1 MSLIINETNEIYNIS
16 TLINAQ
22 LITLIKLI
30 KENSSEEN
38 SVLNIN
44 INLQIHSLKKIEDK
58 TRKKKFFSICLN
70 DNLHKYGRFILMESE
85 LGNKLQEGYII
96 NIKKI
101 SSKRVTSGLYI
112 MIKEFSIISDKYK
125 QGLNKVKLIK
135 ENEEKIFVDED
146 GNNVEESDKN
156 SEINE
161 KINDEKKFE
170 EKKNLILNFDCII
183 NILKEVVKNN
193 KKTKKKKKIKNKL
206 NNLNS
211 IKENKENKETNEN
224 FNNIEHKKVIYTS
237 LKELTT
243 FSRDFILLVKI
254 IKKSEIKVFETR
266 NTNNSNILT
275 GQGRLFY
282 FIILDQEGNEMQ
294 CTCFNKNVSKFYDL
308 IQENKLY
315 EIKGGYVKIN
325 DKKYTRIKSDY
336 KIVLDENSTITPK
349 NVDLPIIKKP
359 IYNLAKISDLPK
371 FKIYTIIDIC
381 AIVIDYTDIVIKVT
395 RNGAQPLRKLILGDN
410 TLYKVELS
418 LWRNFTKIN
427 IKRGDIV
434 LINNVKIG
442 EYKGRN
448 LSTFE
453 ESSIKVNP
461 LESDY
466 NGNKDCEECI
476 NNLLYFIEENEG
488 NIFNNDFFSDFE
500 NLYKDK
506 IQSYQTT
513 QENQIKYIKEI
524 LDNLDKYDESKN
536 LYKISAVITQI
547 IHNEKNFYIGCNDKN
562 CKKKLLYDFLKK
574 EYSCP
579 VCGRRT
585 KKVTYYYTLSLRV
598 KDASYE
604 YWIDIF
610 GKIAENIMMCTAEEY
625 KEYLQKRNQIKLKE
639 ISDRVEFN
647 KFNFWVR
654 PKMQVYNTISKKK
667 LYVCKI
673 MPVYVKEEADRLSS
687 YLKEKLNIVGK

>member
-1 MSLIINETNEIYNIS
+1 MALIINETNEIYNIS
-16 TLINAQ
+16 TLINDQ

-38 SVLNIN
+38 SLLNIN
-44 INLQIHSLKKIEDK
+44 INLQIYSLKKIEDK
-58 TRKKKFFSICLN
+58 TREKKFFSICLN
-70 DNLHKYGRFILMESE
+70 DNLYKYGRFILMESE
-85 LGNKLQEGYII
+85 LGNKLQPGYII

-101 SSKRVTSGLYI
+101 TSKRVTSGLYI

-125 QGLNKVKLIK
+125 SEMNKVKLIK

-146 GNNVEESDKN
+146 GINVEEIN
-156 SEINE
+156 RNNEINE
-161 KINDEKKFE
+161 KINDEQKFE
-170 EKKNLILNFDCII
+170 EKKNFILNFDCII

-193 KKTKKKKKIKNKL
+193 KKAKKKKKIKTKL
-206 NNLNS
+206 NKININ
-211 IKENKENKETNEN
+211 KENKENLNNNEN
-224 FNNIEHKKVIYTS
+224 KKVIYTS

-243 FSRDFILLVKI
+243 FSRDFILLVRI

-282 FIILDQEGNEMQ
+282 FIVLDQEGNEMQ
-294 CTCFNKNVSKFYDL
+294 CTCFNKTVSKFYDL
-308 IQENKLY
+308 IEENKLY

-325 DKKYTRIKSDY
+325 DKKYTRIKADY
-336 KIVLDENSTITPK
+336 KIVLDENSSITPK
-349 NVDLPIIKKP
+349 NVDLPMITKSIF
-359 IYNLAKISDLPK
+359 NLAKISDLPK

-418 LWRNFTKIN
+418 LWRKFTKIN
-427 IKRGDIV
+427 IKKGDIV

-453 ESSIKVNP
+453 ETSIKVNP

-488 NIFNNDFFSDFE
+488 NIYNTEFFSDFE

-513 QENQIKYIKEI
+513 EENQIKYIKEI
-524 LDNLDKYDESKN
+524 LDNLDKYDEGKN

-562 CKKKLLYDFLKK
+562 CKKKLSYDFVKK
-574 EYSCP
+574 EYTCP

-610 GKIAENIMMCTAEEY
+610 GKIAENIMMCSAEEY
-625 KEYLQKRNQIKLKE
+625 KDYLQKRAQIKLKE
-639 ISDRVEFN
+639 ISDRVEFK

-673 MPVYVKEEADRLSS
+673 MPVCMKEEANNLSG
-687 YLKEKLNIVGK
+687 YLKEKFNLLDK

>member
-1 MSLIINETNEIYNIS
+1 MALIINETNEIYNIS
-16 TLINAQ
+16 TLINDQ

-44 INLQIHSLKKIEDK
+44 INLQINSLKKIEDK
-58 TRKKKFFSICLN
+58 TREKKFFSICLN
-70 DNLHKYGRFILMESE
+70 DNLYKYGRFILMESE
-85 LGNKLQEGYII
+85 LGNKLQPGYII

-101 SSKRVTSGLYI
+101 TSKRVTSGLYI
-112 MIKEFSIISDKYK
+112 MIKEFSIISDKYR
-125 QGLNKVKLIK
+125 QGLNQVKLIK

-146 GNNVEESDKN
+146 GNNVEEIN
-156 SEINE
+156 RNNEIDE
-161 KINDEKKFE
+161 KINDEQKFE
-170 EKKNLILNFDCII
+170 DKNNFILNFDCII
-183 NILKEVVKNN
+183 NILKDVVKKN
-193 KKTKKKKKIKNKL
+193 KKAKKKKKIKTKL
-206 NNLNS
+206 NKINNN
-211 IKENKENKETNEN
+211 IKENKENLNNDEN
-224 FNNIEHKKVIYTS
+224 KKVIYTS

-243 FSRDFILLVKI
+243 FSRNFILLVRI

-282 FIILDQEGNEMQ
+282 FIVLDQEGNEMQ
-294 CTCFNKNVSKFYDL
+294 CTCFNKTVRKFYDL
-308 IQENKLY
+308 IEENKLY

-325 DKKYTRIKSDY
+325 DKKYTRIKADY
-336 KIVLDENSTITPK
+336 KIVLDENSSITPK
-349 NVDLPIIKKP
+349 NVDLPIITKS
-359 IYNLAKISDLPK
+359 IFNLAKISDLPK
-371 FKIYTIIDIC
+371 YKIYTIIDIC

-418 LWRNFTKIN
+418 LWRKFTKIN
-427 IKRGDIV
+427 IKKGDIV

-453 ESSIKVNP
+453 ETSIKVNP

-488 NIFNNDFFSDFE
+488 NIYNTDFFSDFE

-506 IQSYQTT
+506 IQNYQTT
-513 QENQIKYIKEI
+513 EENQIKYIKEI

-536 LYKISAVITQI
+536 LFKISAVITQI

-562 CKKKLLYDFLKK
+562 CKKKLSYDFVKK
-574 EYSCP
+574 EYTCP

-610 GKIAENIMMCTAEEY
+610 GKIAENIMMCSAEEY
-625 KEYLQKRNQIKLKE
+625 KDYLQKRDQIKLKE
-639 ISDRVEFN
+639 ISDRVEFK

-673 MPVYVKEEADRLSS
+673 TPVCVKEEANSLSD
-687 YLKEKLNIVGK
+687 YLKEKLNLVNK

>member
-1 MSLIINETNEIYNIS
+1 MTLLIDETKEIYNIS
-16 TLINAQ
+16 TLINDQ
-22 LITLIKLI
+22 LIALIKVI
-30 KENSSEEN
+30 KDNPSDESSD
-38 SVLNIN
+38 LNIN

-58 TRKKKFFSICLN
+58 TREKKFFSICLN
-70 DNLHKYGRFILMESE
+70 DNLYKYGRFILMESE
-85 LGNKLQEGYII
+85 LSNQLQIGYII

-101 SSKRVTSGLYI
+101 TSKRVSSGLYI
-112 MIKEFSIISDKYK
+112 MIKDFSIISDKYDS
-125 QGLNKVKLIK
+125 GLFNVKLIK
-135 ENEEKIFVDED
+135 ENDEKIFMDED
-146 GNNVEESDKN
+146 GNNVEEIKTND
-156 SEINE
+156 EIEE
-161 KINDEKKFE
+161 KINDEKNFE
-170 EKKNLILNFDCII
+170 ENNNLMLNFDCII
-183 NILKEVVKNN
+183 NILKDVVKNN
-193 KKTKKKKKIKNKL
+193 LKAKKKKKTKNKL
-206 NNLNS
+206 NKK
-211 IKENKENKETNEN
+211 IITENKENINNVEN
-224 FNNIEHKKVIYTS
+224 KKVIYTS

-243 FSRDFILLVKI
+243 FSRDFILLVRI
-254 IKKSEIKVFETR
+254 IKKSEIKIFETR

-282 FIILDQEGNEMQ
+282 FIVLDQDGNEMQ
-294 CTCFNKNVSKFYDL
+294 CTCFNKTVNKFYDL

-325 DKKYTRIKSDY
+325 DKKYTRIKADY
-336 KIVLDENSTITPK
+336 KIVLDENSIITQI
-349 NVDLPIIKKP
+349 NDDIPIINNSK
-359 IYNLAKISDLPK
+359 YNLVKISDLPK
-371 FKIYTIIDIC
+371 FKIYSIIDIC
-381 AIVIDYTDIVIKVT
+381 AVVIDYTDIVIKVT

-418 LWRNFTKIN
+418 LWRKFTKIN
-427 IKRGDIV
+427 IKKGDIIF
-434 LINNVKIG
+434 INNVKIG

-453 ESSIKVNP
+453 ETIIKVNP
-461 LESDY
+461 TESDY
-466 NGNKDCEECI
+466 SGNKECEECI
-476 NNLLYFIEENEG
+476 NNLLFFIEENEA

-506 IQSYQTT
+506 LQTYQTT
-513 QENQIKYIKEI
+513 EENQIIYIKEI
-524 LDNLDKYDESKN
+524 LDNLDKVDDNKS

-598 KDASYE
+598 KDASFE

-625 KEYLQKRNQIKLKE
+625 KDYLQKRDQVKLKE
-639 ISDRVEFN
+639 ISDRVEFK

-654 PKMQVYNTISKKK
+654 PKIQVYNTISKKK

-673 MPVYVKEEADRLSS
+673 LPVSVKEEADRLSS
-687 YLKEKLNIVGK
+687 YLKERLNIADK

>member
-1 MSLIINETNEIYNIS
+1 MTLLIDETKEIYNIS
-16 TLINAQ
+16 TLINDQ
-22 LITLIKLI
+22 LIALIKVI
-30 KENSSEEN
+30 KDNPSDESSD
-38 SVLNIN
+38 LNIN

-58 TRKKKFFSICLN
+58 TREKKFFSICLN
-70 DNLHKYGRFILMESE
+70 DNLYKYGRFILMESE
-85 LGNKLQEGYII
+85 LSNQLQIGYII

-101 SSKRVTSGLYI
+101 TSKRVSSGLYI
-112 MIKEFSIISDKYK
+112 MIKDFSIISDKYDS
-125 QGLNKVKLIK
+125 GLFNVKLIK
-135 ENEEKIFVDED
+135 ENDEKIFMDED
-146 GNNVEESDKN
+146 GNNVEEIKTND
-156 SEINE
+156 EIEE
-161 KINDEKKFE
+161 KINDEKNIE
-170 EKKNLILNFDCII
+170 EKNNLMLNFDCII
-183 NILKEVVKNN
+183 NILKDVVKNN
-193 KKTKKKKKIKNKL
+193 LKAKKKKKIKNKL
-206 NNLNS
+206 NKK
-211 IKENKENKETNEN
+211 IITENKENINNVEN
-224 FNNIEHKKVIYTS
+224 KKVIYTS

-243 FSRDFILLVKI
+243 FSRDFILLVRI
-254 IKKSEIKVFETR
+254 IKKSEIKIFETR

-282 FIILDQEGNEMQ
+282 FIVLDQDGNEMQ
-294 CTCFNKNVSKFYDL
+294 CTCFNKTVNKFYDL

-325 DKKYTRIKSDY
+325 DKKYTRIKADY
-336 KIVLDENSTITPK
+336 KIVLDENSIITQI
-349 NVDLPIIKKP
+349 NDDIPIINNSK
-359 IYNLAKISDLPK
+359 YNLVKISDLPK
-371 FKIYTIIDIC
+371 FKIYSIIDIC
-381 AIVIDYTDIVIKVT
+381 AVVIDYTDIVIKVT

-418 LWRNFTKIN
+418 LWRKFTKIN
-427 IKRGDIV
+427 IKKGDIIF
-434 LINNVKIG
+434 INNVKIG

-453 ESSIKVNP
+453 ETIIKVNP
-461 LESDY
+461 TESDY
-466 NGNKDCEECI
+466 SGNKECEECI
-476 NNLLYFIEENEG
+476 NNLLFFIEENEA

-506 IQSYQTT
+506 LQTYQTT
-513 QENQIKYIKEI
+513 EENQIIYIKEI
-524 LDNLDKYDESKN
+524 LDNLDKVDDNKC

-598 KDASYE
+598 KDASFE

-610 GKIAENIMMCTAEEY
+610 GKIAENIMMCAAEEY
-625 KEYLQKRNQIKLKE
+625 KDYLQKRDQVKLKE
-639 ISDRVEFN
+639 ISDRVEFK

-654 PKMQVYNTISKKK
+654 PKIQVYNTISKKK

-673 MPVYVKEEADRLSS
+673 LPVSVKEEADRLSS
-687 YLKEKLNIVGK
+687 YLKERFNIADK

>member
-1 MSLIINETNEIYNIS
+1 MTLLIDETKEIYNIS
-16 TLINAQ
+16 TLINDQ
-22 LITLIKLI
+22 LIALIKVI
-30 KENSSEEN
+30 KDNPSDESSD
-38 SVLNIN
+38 LNIN

-58 TRKKKFFSICLN
+58 TREKKFFSICLN
-70 DNLHKYGRFILMESE
+70 DNLYKYGRFILMESE
-85 LGNKLQEGYII
+85 LSNQLQIGYII

-101 SSKRVTSGLYI
+101 TSKRVSSGLYI
-112 MIKEFSIISDKYK
+112 MIKDFSIISDKYDS
-125 QGLNKVKLIK
+125 GLFNVKLIK
-135 ENEEKIFVDED
+135 ENDEKIFMDED
-146 GNNVEESDKN
+146 GNNVEEIKTND
-156 SEINE
+156 EIEE
-161 KINDEKKFE
+161 KINDEKNFE
-170 EKKNLILNFDCII
+170 ENNNLMLNFDCII
-183 NILKEVVKNN
+183 NILKDVVKNN
-193 KKTKKKKKIKNKL
+193 LKAKKKKKIKNKL
-206 NNLNS
+206 NKK
-211 IKENKENKETNEN
+211 IITENKENINNVEN
-224 FNNIEHKKVIYTS
+224 KKVIYTS

-243 FSRDFILLVKI
+243 FSRDFILLVRI
-254 IKKSEIKVFETR
+254 IKKSEIKIFETR

-282 FIILDQEGNEMQ
+282 FIVLDQDGNEMQ
-294 CTCFNKNVSKFYDL
+294 CTCFNKTVNKFYDL

-325 DKKYTRIKSDY
+325 DKKYTRIKADY
-336 KIVLDENSTITPK
+336 KIVLDENSIITQI
-349 NVDLPIIKKP
+349 NDDIPIINNSK
-359 IYNLAKISDLPK
+359 YNLVKISDLPK
-371 FKIYTIIDIC
+371 FKIYSIIDIC
-381 AIVIDYTDIVIKVT
+381 AVVIDYTDIVIKVT

-418 LWRNFTKIN
+418 LWRKFTKIN
-427 IKRGDIV
+427 IKKGDIIF
-434 LINNVKIG
+434 INNVKIG

-453 ESSIKVNP
+453 ETIIKVNP
-461 LESDY
+461 TESDY
-466 NGNKDCEECI
+466 SGNKECEECI
-476 NNLLYFIEENEG
+476 NNLLFFIEENEA

-506 IQSYQTT
+506 LQTYQTT
-513 QENQIKYIKEI
+513 EENQIIYIKEI
-524 LDNLDKYDESKN
+524 LDNLDKVDDNKS

-598 KDASYE
+598 KDASFE

-610 GKIAENIMMCTAEEY
+610 GKIAENIMMCPAEKY
-625 KEYLQKRNQIKLKE
+625 KDYLQKRDQVKLKE
-639 ISDRVEFN
+639 ISDRVEFK

-654 PKMQVYNTISKKK
+654 PKIQVYNTISKKK

-673 MPVYVKEEADRLSS
+673 LPVSVKEEADRLSS
-687 YLKEKLNIVGK
+687 YLKERFNIADK

>member
-1 MSLIINETNEIYNIS
+1 MTLLIDETKEIYNIS
-16 TLINAQ
+16 TLINDQ
-22 LITLIKLI
+22 LIALIKVI
-30 KENSSEEN
+30 KDNPSDESSD
-38 SVLNIN
+38 LNIN

-58 TRKKKFFSICLN
+58 TREKKFFSICLN
-70 DNLHKYGRFILMESE
+70 DNLYKYGRFILMESE
-85 LGNKLQEGYII
+85 LSNQLQIGYII

-101 SSKRVTSGLYI
+101 TSKRVSSGLYI
-112 MIKEFSIISDKYK
+112 MIKDFSIISDKYDS
-125 QGLNKVKLIK
+125 GLFNVKLIK
-135 ENEEKIFVDED
+135 ENDEKIFMDED
-146 GNNVEESDKN
+146 GNNVEEIKTND
-156 SEINE
+156 EIEE
-161 KINDEKKFE
+161 KINDEKNFE
-170 EKKNLILNFDCII
+170 ENNNLMLNFDCII
-183 NILKEVVKNN
+183 NILKDVVKNN
-193 KKTKKKKKIKNKL
+193 LKAKKKKKIKNKL
-206 NNLNS
+206 NKK
-211 IKENKENKETNEN
+211 IITENKENINNVEN
-224 FNNIEHKKVIYTS
+224 KKVIYTS

-243 FSRDFILLVKI
+243 FSRDFILLVRI
-254 IKKSEIKVFETR
+254 IKKSEIKIFETR

-282 FIILDQEGNEMQ
+282 FIVLDQDGNEMQ
-294 CTCFNKNVSKFYDL
+294 CTCFNKTVNKFYDL

-325 DKKYTRIKSDY
+325 DKKYTRIKADY
-336 KIVLDENSTITPK
+336 KIVLDENSFITQI
-349 NVDLPIIKKP
+349 NDDIPIINNSK
-359 IYNLAKISDLPK
+359 YNLVKISDLPK
-371 FKIYTIIDIC
+371 FKIYSIIDIC
-381 AIVIDYTDIVIKVT
+381 AVVIDYTDIVIKVT

-418 LWRNFTKIN
+418 LWRKFTKIN
-427 IKRGDIV
+427 IKKGDIIF
-434 LINNVKIG
+434 INNVKIG

-453 ESSIKVNP
+453 ETIIKVNP
-461 LESDY
+461 TESDY
-466 NGNKDCEECI
+466 SGNKECEECI
-476 NNLLYFIEENEG
+476 NNLLFFIEENEA

-506 IQSYQTT
+506 LQTYQTT
-513 QENQIKYIKEI
+513 EENQIIYIKEI
-524 LDNLDKYDESKN
+524 LDNLDKVDDNKS

-598 KDASYE
+598 KDASFE

-610 GKIAENIMMCTAEEY
+610 GKIAENIMMCAAEEY
-625 KEYLQKRNQIKLKE
+625 KDYLQKRDQVKLKE
-639 ISDRVEFN
+639 ISDRVEFK

-654 PKMQVYNTISKKK
+654 PKIQVYNTISKKK

-673 MPVYVKEEADRLSS
+673 LPVSVKEEADRLSS
-687 YLKEKLNIVGK
+687 YLKERFNIADK

>member
-1 MSLIINETNEIYNIS
+1 MALIINETNEIYNIS
-16 TLINAQ
+16 TLINDQ
-22 LITLIKLI
+22 LIRLIKLI

-38 SVLNIN
+38 SLLNIN
-44 INLQIHSLKKIEDK
+44 INLQIYSLKKIEDK
-58 TRKKKFFSICLN
+58 TREKKFFSICLN
-70 DNLHKYGRFILMESE
+70 DNLYKYGRFILMESE
-85 LGNKLQEGYII
+85 LGNKLQPGYII

-101 SSKRVTSGLYI
+101 TSKRVTSGLYI

-125 QGLNKVKLIK
+125 SEMNKVKLIK

-146 GNNVEESDKN
+146 GINVEEN
-156 SEINE
+156 NRNNEMNE
-161 KINDEKKFE
+161 KINDEQKFE
-170 EKKNLILNFDCII
+170 EKKNFILNFDCII

-193 KKTKKKKKIKNKL
+193 KKAKKKKKIKTKL
-206 NNLNS
+206 NKININ
-211 IKENKENKETNEN
+211 KENKENLNNNEN
-224 FNNIEHKKVIYTS
+224 KKVIYTS

-243 FSRDFILLVKI
+243 FSRDFILLVRI

-282 FIILDQEGNEMQ
+282 FIVLDQEGNEMQ
-294 CTCFNKNVSKFYDL
+294 CTCFNKTVSKFYDL
-308 IQENKLY
+308 IEENKLY

-325 DKKYTRIKSDY
+325 DKKYTRIKADY
-336 KIVLDENSTITPK
+336 KIVLDENSSITPK
-349 NVDLPIIKKP
+349 NVDLPMISKSIF
-359 IYNLAKISDLPK
+359 NLAKISDLPK

-418 LWRNFTKIN
+418 LWRKFTKIN
-427 IKRGDIV
+427 IKKGDIV

-453 ESSIKVNP
+453 ETSIKVNP

-488 NIFNNDFFSDFE
+488 NIYNTEFFSDFE

-513 QENQIKYIKEI
+513 EENQIKYIKEI
-524 LDNLDKYDESKN
+524 LDNLDKYDEGKN

-562 CKKKLLYDFLKK
+562 CKKKLSYDFVKK
-574 EYSCP
+574 EYTCP

-610 GKIAENIMMCTAEEY
+610 GKIAENIMMCSAEEY
-625 KEYLQKRNQIKLKE
+625 KDYLQKRDQIKLKE
-639 ISDRVEFN
+639 ISDRVEFK

-673 MPVYVKEEADRLSS
+673 MPVCMKEEANNLSG
-687 YLKEKLNIVGK
+687 YLKEKFNLLNK

>member
-1 MSLIINETNEIYNIS
+1 MTLLIDETKEIYNIS
-16 TLINAQ
+16 TLINDQ
-22 LITLIKLI
+22 LIALIKVI
-30 KENSSEEN
+30 KDNPSDESSD
-38 SVLNIN
+38 LNIN

-58 TRKKKFFSICLN
+58 TREKKFFSICLN
-70 DNLHKYGRFILMESE
+70 DNLYKYGRFILMESE
-85 LGNKLQEGYII
+85 LSNQLQIGYII

-101 SSKRVTSGLYI
+101 TSKRVSSGLYI
-112 MIKEFSIISDKYK
+112 MIKDFSIISDKYDS
-125 QGLNKVKLIK
+125 GLFNVKLIK
-135 ENEEKIFVDED
+135 ENDEKIFMDED
-146 GNNVEESDKN
+146 GNNVEEIKTND
-156 SEINE
+156 EIEE
-161 KINDEKKFE
+161 KINDEKNIE
-170 EKKNLILNFDCII
+170 EKNNLMLNFDCII
-183 NILKEVVKNN
+183 NILKDVVKNN
-193 KKTKKKKKIKNKL
+193 LKAKKKKKIKNKL
-206 NNLNS
+206 NKK
-211 IKENKENKETNEN
+211 IITENKENINNVEN
-224 FNNIEHKKVIYTS
+224 KKVIYTS

-243 FSRDFILLVKI
+243 FSRDFILLVRI
-254 IKKSEIKVFETR
+254 IKKSEIKIFETR

-282 FIILDQEGNEMQ
+282 FIVLDQDGNEMQ
-294 CTCFNKNVSKFYDL
+294 CTCFNKTVNKFYDL

-325 DKKYTRIKSDY
+325 DKKYTRIKADY
-336 KIVLDENSTITPK
+336 KIVLDENSIITQI
-349 NVDLPIIKKP
+349 NDDIPIINNSK
-359 IYNLAKISDLPK
+359 YNLVKISDLPK
-371 FKIYTIIDIC
+371 FKIYSIIDIC
-381 AIVIDYTDIVIKVT
+381 AVVIDYTDIVIKVT

-418 LWRNFTKIN
+418 LWRKFTKIN
-427 IKRGDIV
+427 IKKGDIIF
-434 LINNVKIG
+434 INNVKIG

-453 ESSIKVNP
+453 ETIIKVNP
-461 LESDY
+461 TESDY
-466 NGNKDCEECI
+466 SGNKECEECI
-476 NNLLYFIEENEG
+476 NNLLFFIEENEA

-506 IQSYQTT
+506 LQTYQTT
-513 QENQIKYIKEI
+513 EENQIIYIKEI
-524 LDNLDKYDESKN
+524 LDNLDKVDDNKS

-598 KDASYE
+598 KDASFE

-625 KEYLQKRNQIKLKE
+625 KDYLQKRDQVKLKE
-639 ISDRVEFN
+639 ISDRVEFK

-654 PKMQVYNTISKKK
+654 PKIQV
-667 LYVCKI
+667 
-673 MPVYVKEEADRLSS
+673 
-687 YLKEKLNIVGK
+687 

>member
-1 MSLIINETNEIYNIS
+1 MTLLIDETKEIYNIS
-16 TLINAQ
+16 TLINDQ
-22 LITLIKLI
+22 LIALIKVI
-30 KENSSEEN
+30 KDNPSDESSD
-38 SVLNIN
+38 LNIN

-58 TRKKKFFSICLN
+58 TREKKFFSICLN
-70 DNLHKYGRFILMESE
+70 DNLYKYGRFILMESE
-85 LGNKLQEGYII
+85 LSNQLQIGYII

-101 SSKRVTSGLYI
+101 TSKRVSSGLYI
-112 MIKEFSIISDKYK
+112 MIKDFSIISDKYDS
-125 QGLNKVKLIK
+125 GLFNVKLIK
-135 ENEEKIFVDED
+135 ENDEKIFMDED
-146 GNNVEESDKN
+146 GNNVEEIKTND
-156 SEINE
+156 EIEE
-161 KINDEKKFE
+161 KINDEKNFE
-170 EKKNLILNFDCII
+170 ENNNLMLNFDCII
-183 NILKEVVKNN
+183 NILKDVVKNN
-193 KKTKKKKKIKNKL
+193 LKAKKKKKIKNKL
-206 NNLNS
+206 NKKIITE
-211 IKENKENKETNEN
+211 IKENINNVEN
-224 FNNIEHKKVIYTS
+224 KKVIYTS

-243 FSRDFILLVKI
+243 FSRDFILLVRI
-254 IKKSEIKVFETR
+254 IKKSEIKIFETR

-282 FIILDQEGNEMQ
+282 FIVLDQDGNEMQ
-294 CTCFNKNVSKFYDL
+294 CTCFNKTVNKFYDL

-325 DKKYTRIKSDY
+325 DKKYTRIKADY
-336 KIVLDENSTITPK
+336 KIVLDENSLITQI
-349 NVDLPIIKKP
+349 NDDIPIINNSK
-359 IYNLAKISDLPK
+359 YNLVKISDLPK
-371 FKIYTIIDIC
+371 FKIYSIIDIC
-381 AIVIDYTDIVIKVT
+381 AVVIDYTDIVIKVT

-418 LWRNFTKIN
+418 LWRKFTKIN
-427 IKRGDIV
+427 IKKGDIIF
-434 LINNVKIG
+434 INNVKIG

-453 ESSIKVNP
+453 ETIIKVNP
-461 LESDY
+461 TESDY
-466 NGNKDCEECI
+466 SGNKECEECI
-476 NNLLYFIEENEG
+476 NNLLFFIEENEA

-506 IQSYQTT
+506 LQTYQTT
-513 QENQIKYIKEI
+513 EENQIIYIKEI
-524 LDNLDKYDESKN
+524 LDNLDKVDDNKS

-598 KDASYE
+598 KDASFE

-625 KEYLQKRNQIKLKE
+625 KDYLQKRDQVKLKE
-639 ISDRVEFN
+639 ISDRVEFK

-654 PKMQVYNTISKKK
+654 PKIQVYNTISKKK

-673 MPVYVKEEADRLSS
+673 LPVSVKEEADRLSS
-687 YLKEKLNIVGK
+687 YLKERLNIVDK

>member
-1 MSLIINETNEIYNIS
+1 M
-16 TLINAQ
+16 
-22 LITLIKLI
+22 
-30 KENSSEEN
+30 
-38 SVLNIN
+38 
-44 INLQIHSLKKIEDK
+44 
-58 TRKKKFFSICLN
+58 
-70 DNLHKYGRFILMESE
+70 
-85 LGNKLQEGYII
+85 
-96 NIKKI
+96 
-101 SSKRVTSGLYI
+101 
-112 MIKEFSIISDKYK
+112 
-125 QGLNKVKLIK
+125 
-135 ENEEKIFVDED
+135 DED
-146 GNNVEESDKN
+146 GNNVEEIKTND
-156 SEINE
+156 EIEE
-161 KINDEKKFE
+161 KINDEKNFE
-170 EKKNLILNFDCII
+170 ENNNLMLNFDCII
-183 NILKEVVKNN
+183 NILKDVVKNN
-193 KKTKKKKKIKNKL
+193 LKAKKKKKIKNKL
-206 NNLNS
+206 NKK
-211 IKENKENKETNEN
+211 IITENKENINNVEN
-224 FNNIEHKKVIYTS
+224 KKVIYTS

-243 FSRDFILLVKI
+243 FSRDFILLVRI
-254 IKKSEIKVFETR
+254 IKKSEIKIFETR

-282 FIILDQEGNEMQ
+282 FIVLDQDGNEMQ
-294 CTCFNKNVSKFYDL
+294 CTCFNKTVNKFYDL

-325 DKKYTRIKSDY
+325 DKKYTRIKADY
-336 KIVLDENSTITPK
+336 KIVLDENSIITQI
-349 NVDLPIIKKP
+349 NDDIPIINNSK
-359 IYNLAKISDLPK
+359 YNLVKISDLPK
-371 FKIYTIIDIC
+371 FKIYSIIDIC
-381 AIVIDYTDIVIKVT
+381 AVVIDYTDIVIKVT

-418 LWRNFTKIN
+418 LWRKFTKIN
-427 IKRGDIV
+427 IKKGDIIF
-434 LINNVKIG
+434 INNVKIG

-453 ESSIKVNP
+453 ETIIKVNP
-461 LESDY
+461 TESDY
-466 NGNKDCEECI
+466 SGNKECEECI
-476 NNLLYFIEENEG
+476 NNLLFFIEENEA

-506 IQSYQTT
+506 LQTYQTT
-513 QENQIKYIKEI
+513 EENQIIYIKEI
-524 LDNLDKYDESKN
+524 LDNLDKVDDNKC

-598 KDASYE
+598 KDASFE

-625 KEYLQKRNQIKLKE
+625 KDYLQKRDQVKLKE
-639 ISDRVEFN
+639 ISDRVEFK

-654 PKMQVYNTISKKK
+654 PKIQVYNTISKKK

-673 MPVYVKEEADRLSS
+673 LPVSVKEEADRLSS
-687 YLKEKLNIVGK
+687 YLKERFNIADK

>member
-1 MSLIINETNEIYNIS
+1 MTLLIDETKEIYNIS
-16 TLINAQ
+16 TLINDQ
-22 LITLIKLI
+22 LIALIKVI
-30 KENSSEEN
+30 KDNPSDESSD
-38 SVLNIN
+38 LNIN

-58 TRKKKFFSICLN
+58 TREKKFFSICLN
-70 DNLHKYGRFILMESE
+70 DNLYKYGRFILMESE
-85 LGNKLQEGYII
+85 LSNQLQIGYII

-101 SSKRVTSGLYI
+101 TSKRVSSGLYI
-112 MIKEFSIISDKYK
+112 MIKDFSIISDKYDS
-125 QGLNKVKLIK
+125 GLFNVKLIK
-135 ENEEKIFVDED
+135 ENDEKIFMDED
-146 GNNVEESDKN
+146 GNNVEEIKTND
-156 SEINE
+156 EIEE
-161 KINDEKKFE
+161 KINDEKNIE
-170 EKKNLILNFDCII
+170 EKNNLMLNFDCII
-183 NILKEVVKNN
+183 NILKDVVKNN
-193 KKTKKKKKIKNKL
+193 LKAKKKKKIKNKL
-206 NNLNS
+206 NKK
-211 IKENKENKETNEN
+211 IITENKENINNVEN
-224 FNNIEHKKVIYTS
+224 KKVIYTS

-243 FSRDFILLVKI
+243 FSRDFILLVRI
-254 IKKSEIKVFETR
+254 IKKSEIKIFETR

-282 FIILDQEGNEMQ
+282 FIVLDQDGNEMQ
-294 CTCFNKNVSKFYDL
+294 CTCFNKTVNKFYDL

-325 DKKYTRIKSDY
+325 DKKYTRIKADY
-336 KIVLDENSTITPK
+336 KIVLDENSIITQI
-349 NVDLPIIKKP
+349 NDDIPIINNSK
-359 IYNLAKISDLPK
+359 YNLVKISDLPK
-371 FKIYTIIDIC
+371 FKIYSIIDIC
-381 AIVIDYTDIVIKVT
+381 AVVIDYTDIVIKVT

-418 LWRNFTKIN
+418 LWRKFTKIN
-427 IKRGDIV
+427 IKKGDIIF
-434 LINNVKIG
+434 INNVKIG

-453 ESSIKVNP
+453 ETIIKVNP
-461 LESDY
+461 TESDY
-466 NGNKDCEECI
+466 SGNKECEECI
-476 NNLLYFIEENEG
+476 NNLLFFIEENEA

-506 IQSYQTT
+506 LQTYQTT
-513 QENQIKYIKEI
+513 EENQIIYIKEI
-524 LDNLDKYDESKN
+524 LDNLDKVDDNKS

-598 KDASYE
+598 KDASFE

-625 KEYLQKRNQIKLKE
+625 KEYLQKRDQVKLKE
-639 ISDRVEFN
+639 ISDRVEFK

-654 PKMQVYNTISKKK
+654 PKIQVYNTISKKK

-673 MPVYVKEEADRLSS
+673 LPVSVKEEADRLSS
-687 YLKEKLNIVGK
+687 YLKERFNIADK

>member
-1 MSLIINETNEIYNIS
+1 MTLLIDETKEIYNIS
-16 TLINAQ
+16 TLINDQ
-22 LITLIKLI
+22 LIALIKVI
-30 KENSSEEN
+30 KDNPSDESSD
-38 SVLNIN
+38 LNIN

-58 TRKKKFFSICLN
+58 TREKKFFSICLN
-70 DNLHKYGRFILMESE
+70 DNLYKYGRFILMESE
-85 LGNKLQEGYII
+85 LSNQLQIGYII

-101 SSKRVTSGLYI
+101 TSKRVSSGLYI
-112 MIKEFSIISDKYK
+112 MIKDFSIISDKYDS
-125 QGLNKVKLIK
+125 GLFNVKLIK
-135 ENEEKIFVDED
+135 ENDEKIFMDED
-146 GNNVEESDKN
+146 GNNVEEIKTND
-156 SEINE
+156 EIEE
-161 KINDEKKFE
+161 KINDEKNFE
-170 EKKNLILNFDCII
+170 ENNNLMLNFDCII
-183 NILKEVVKNN
+183 NILKDVVKNN
-193 KKTKKKKKIKNKL
+193 LKAKKKKKIKNKL
-206 NNLNS
+206 NKK
-211 IKENKENKETNEN
+211 IITENKENINNVEN
-224 FNNIEHKKVIYTS
+224 KKVIYTS

-243 FSRDFILLVKI
+243 FSRDFILLVRI
-254 IKKSEIKVFETR
+254 IKKSEIKIFETR

-282 FIILDQEGNEMQ
+282 FIVLDQDGNEMQ
-294 CTCFNKNVSKFYDL
+294 CTCFNKTVNKFYDL

-325 DKKYTRIKSDY
+325 DKKYTRIKADY
-336 KIVLDENSTITPK
+336 KIVLDENSIITQI
-349 NVDLPIIKKP
+349 NDDIPIINNSK
-359 IYNLAKISDLPK
+359 YNLVKISDLPK
-371 FKIYTIIDIC
+371 FKIYSIIDIC
-381 AIVIDYTDIVIKVT
+381 AVVIDFTDIVIKVT

-418 LWRNFTKIN
+418 LWRKFTKIN
-427 IKRGDIV
+427 IKKGDIIF
-434 LINNVKIG
+434 INNVKIG

-453 ESSIKVNP
+453 ETIIKVNP
-461 LESDY
+461 TESDY
-466 NGNKDCEECI
+466 SGNKECEECI
-476 NNLLYFIEENEG
+476 NNLLFFIEENEA

-506 IQSYQTT
+506 LQTYQTT
-513 QENQIKYIKEI
+513 EENQIIYIKEI
-524 LDNLDKYDESKN
+524 LDNLDKVDDNKS

-598 KDASYE
+598 KDASFE

-625 KEYLQKRNQIKLKE
+625 KDYLKKRDQVKLKE
-639 ISDRVEFN
+639 ISDRVEFK

-654 PKMQVYNTISKKK
+654 PKIQVYNTISKKK

-673 MPVYVKEEADRLSS
+673 MPVSVKEEADRLSS
-687 YLKEKLNIVGK
+687 YLKERFNIANK

>member
-1 MSLIINETNEIYNIS
+1 MTLLIDETKEIYNIS
-16 TLINAQ
+16 TLINDQ
-22 LITLIKLI
+22 LIALIKVI
-30 KENSSEEN
+30 KDNPSDESSD
-38 SVLNIN
+38 LNIN

-58 TRKKKFFSICLN
+58 TREKKFFSICLN
-70 DNLHKYGRFILMESE
+70 DNLYKYGRFILMESE
-85 LGNKLQEGYII
+85 LSNQLQIGYII

-101 SSKRVTSGLYI
+101 TSKRVSSGLYI
-112 MIKEFSIISDKYK
+112 MIKDFSIISDKYDS
-125 QGLNKVKLIK
+125 GLFNVKLIK
-135 ENEEKIFVDED
+135 ENDEKIFMDED
-146 GNNVEESDKN
+146 GNNVEEIKTND
-156 SEINE
+156 EIEE
-161 KINDEKKFE
+161 KINDEKNFE
-170 EKKNLILNFDCII
+170 ENNNLMLNFDCII
-183 NILKEVVKNN
+183 NILKDVVKNN
-193 KKTKKKKKIKNKL
+193 LKAKKKKKIRNKL
-206 NNLNS
+206 NKK
-211 IKENKENKETNEN
+211 IITENKENINNVEN
-224 FNNIEHKKVIYTS
+224 KKVIYTS

-243 FSRDFILLVKI
+243 FSRDFILLVRI
-254 IKKSEIKVFETR
+254 IKKSEIKIFETR

-282 FIILDQEGNEMQ
+282 FIVLDQDGNEMQ
-294 CTCFNKNVSKFYDL
+294 CTCFNKTVNKFYDL

-325 DKKYTRIKSDY
+325 DKKYTRIKADY
-336 KIVLDENSTITPK
+336 KIVLDENSIITQI
-349 NVDLPIIKKP
+349 NDDIPIINNSK
-359 IYNLAKISDLPK
+359 YNLVKISDLPK
-371 FKIYTIIDIC
+371 FKIYSIIDIC
-381 AIVIDYTDIVIKVT
+381 AVVIDYTDIVIKVT

-418 LWRNFTKIN
+418 LWRKFTKIN
-427 IKRGDIV
+427 IKKGDIIF
-434 LINNVKIG
+434 INNVKIG

-453 ESSIKVNP
+453 ETIIKVNP
-461 LESDY
+461 TESDY
-466 NGNKDCEECI
+466 SGNKECEECI
-476 NNLLYFIEENEG
+476 NNLLFFIEENEA

-506 IQSYQTT
+506 LQTYQTT
-513 QENQIKYIKEI
+513 EENQIIYIKEI
-524 LDNLDKYDESKN
+524 LDNLDKVDDNKS

-598 KDASYE
+598 KDASFE

-625 KEYLQKRNQIKLKE
+625 KDYLQKRDQVKLKE
-639 ISDRVEFN
+639 ISDRVEFK

-654 PKMQVYNTISKKK
+654 PKIQVYNTISKKK

-673 MPVYVKEEADRLSS
+673 LPVSVKEEADRLSS
-687 YLKEKLNIVGK
+687 YLKERFNIADK